1 MLSTRHLECFLGI
14 AESGSFSNAAIRL
27 GWSQPVLS
35 RYAKELEDELKVKL
49 LYRDGRG
56 VVLTN
61 AGHRFLKHAT
71 DLLKHFED
79 ARLDA
84 LGTPQQMLESA
95 AVGMPPT
102 VTRILALPLARA
114 IYAAYPAT
122 QLRLIE
128 SFSVHLLEW
137 LSNDRMDAAILYMSE
152 ATQRLHA
159 EPLLVE
165 RLHLIAPTQQ
175 GPVAAEMTLAE
186 VARLPLILPSRPHG
200 LRRQLEAIAMR
211 NGLQL
216 NVRVEAD
223 GLVPIVQLVAA
234 GIGYTVLPTPSI
246 QQELDAGLL
255 TSTLII
261 DPVVER
267 SLVVATAMKRSN
279 RSGVE
284 ALITIIKKQ
293 IKELDAAT
301 GWSALR
307 PMMGA
312 GPSEGRRSKGGVDIG

>member
-1 MLSTRHLECFLGI
+1 MTLSTRHLECFLSI

-35 RYAKELEDELKVKL
+35 RYAKELEEELKVKL

-56 VVLTN
+56 VVLTA
-61 AGHRFLKHAT
+61 AGQRFRGRAT
-71 DLLKHFED
+71 ELLKSFAE

-114 IYAAYPAT
+114 IYAAYPET
-122 QLRLIE
+122 RLRLIE
-128 SFSVHLLEW
+128 SFSGHLLEW
-137 LSNDRMDAAILYMSE
+137 LSDDRMDAAILYGSE
-152 ATQRLHA
+152 ATQRLNA

-165 RLHLIAPTQQ
+165 RLHLIAPAQQ
-175 GPVAAEMTLAE
+175 GPLPAEISLSE

-200 LRRQLEAIAMR
+200 LRRQLDTIALR
-211 NGLQL
+211 NGIQL
-216 NVRVEAD
+216 TVRVEAD

-234 GIGYTVLPTPSI
+234 GIGYTVLPIPSI

-255 TSTLII
+255 IAALIV
-261 DPVVER
+261 DPPVER

-279 RSGVE
+279 RTGIE
-284 ALITIIKKQ
+284 ALIRIIKTQ
-293 IKELDAAT
+293 ITELDAET
-301 GWSALR
+301 GWSVHRAQ
-307 PMMGA
+307 P
-312 GPSEGRRSKGGVDIG
+312 

>member
-1 MLSTRHLECFLGI
+1 MTLSTRHLECFLSI

-35 RYAKELEDELKVKL
+35 RYAKELEEELKVKL

-56 VVLTN
+56 VVLTA
-61 AGHRFLKHAT
+61 AGQRFRGRAT
-71 DLLKHFED
+71 ELLKSFAD

-84 LGTPQQMLESA
+84 LGTPQQTLESA

-122 QLRLIE
+122 RLRLIE
-128 SFSVHLLEW
+128 SFSGHLLEW
-137 LSNDRMDAAILYMSE
+137 LSDDRMDAAILYGSE
-152 ATQRLHA
+152 ATQRLNA

-165 RLHLIAPTQQ
+165 RLHLIAPAQQ
-175 GPVAAEMTLAE
+175 GPLPAEIALSE

-200 LRRQLEAIAMR
+200 LRRQLDTVALR
-211 NGLQL
+211 NGIQL
-216 NVRVEAD
+216 TVRVEAD

-234 GIGYTVLPTPSI
+234 GIGYTVLPIPSI

-255 TSTLII
+255 IAALIV
-261 DPVVER
+261 DPPVER

-279 RSGVE
+279 RTGIE
-284 ALITIIKKQ
+284 ALIRIIKTQ
-293 IKELDAAT
+293 VSERDAET
-301 GWSALR
+301 GWSVHR
-307 PMMGA
+307 PQ
-312 GPSEGRRSKGGVDIG
+312 P

>member
-1 MLSTRHLECFLGI
+1 MLSTRHLECFLCI

-56 VVLTN
+56 VVLTD
-61 AGHRFLKHAT
+61 AGQRFLKRAGE
-71 DLLKHFED
+71 LLNGFEE

-84 LGTPQQMLESA
+84 LGTPQQVLESA

-114 IYAAYPAT
+114 IYTAYPAT

-128 SFSVHLLEW
+128 SFSGHLLEW

-152 ATQRLHA
+152 ATQRLRA

-165 RLHLIAPTQQ
+165 RLHLIAPAQE
-175 GPVAAEMTLAE
+175 GPLPQRMPLSD

-200 LRRQLEAIAMR
+200 LRRQLDTIAMR
-211 NGLQL
+211 NGESL
-216 NVRVEAD
+216 NVKVEAD

-234 GIGYTVLPTPSI
+234 GIGYTVLPLPSI

-255 TSTLII
+255 VSTQIV

-279 RSGVE
+279 RAGIE
-284 ALITIIKKQ
+284 ALIQIIKRQ
-293 IKELDAAT
+293 VKELDAET
-301 GWSALR
+301 GWSVL
-307 PMMGA
+307 
-312 GPSEGRRSKGGVDIG
+312 KV

>member
-1 MLSTRHLECFLGI
+1 MTLSTRHLECFLSI

-56 VVLTN
+56 VVLTD
-61 AGHRFLKHAT
+61 AGQRFLQRAT
-71 DLLKHFED
+71 ELLQKFEE

-122 QLRLIE
+122 KLRLIE
-128 SFSVHLLEW
+128 SFSGHLLEW
-137 LSNDRMDAAILYMSE
+137 LSNDRMDAAILYGSE
-152 ATQRLHA
+152 ATQRLNA

-165 RLHLIAPTQQ
+165 RLHLIAPAQQ
-175 GPVAAEMTLAE
+175 GPLPREISLSE
-186 VARLPLILPSRPHG
+186 VAKLPLILPSRPHG
-200 LRRQLEAIAMR
+200 LRRQLDTIAMR
-211 NGLQL
+211 NGIQL
-216 NVRVEAD
+216 SVRVEAD

-234 GIGYTVLPTPSI
+234 GIGFTVLPLPSI

-255 TSTLII
+255 SSALIV
-261 DPVVER
+261 DPPVER
-267 SLVVATAMKRSN
+267 SLVVATAMKRSP
-279 RSGVE
+279 RTGIE
-284 ALITIIKKQ
+284 ALIHIIKKQ
-293 IKELDAAT
+293 IAELDAET
-301 GWSALR
+301 GWSVYRAPAER
-307 PMMGA
+307 P
-312 GPSEGRRSKGGVDIG
+312 

>member
-1 MLSTRHLECFLGI
+1 MTLSTRHLECFLSI

-35 RYAKELEDELKVKL
+35 RYTKELEEELKAKL

-56 VVLTN
+56 VVLTD
-61 AGHRFLKHAT
+61 AGQRFVRHAT
-71 DLLKHFED
+71 ELLKSFED
-79 ARLDA
+79 ARLDT
-84 LGTPQQMLESA
+84 LGTPQQMLESV

-122 QLRLIE
+122 KLRLIE
-128 SFSVHLLEW
+128 SFSGHLLEW
-137 LSNDRMDAAILYMSE
+137 LSNDRMDAAILYLSE
-152 ATQRLHA
+152 ATQRLRA

-165 RLHLIAPTQQ
+165 RLHLIAPAQQ
-175 GPVAAEMTLAE
+175 GPLPAEIDLAE

-200 LRRQLEAIAMR
+200 LRRQLDAIAAR

-216 NVRVEAD
+216 TVRVEAD

-234 GIGYTVLPTPSI
+234 GIGCTVLPTPSI

-255 TSTLII
+255 TSAVIVN
-261 DPVVER
+261 PAVER
-267 SLVVATAMKRSN
+267 SLVVATAMKRSD
-279 RSGVE
+279 RAGVE
-284 ALITIIKKQ
+284 ALIQIIKAQ
-293 IKELDAAT
+293 VKELDGYT
-301 GWSALR
+301 GWSVFR
-307 PMMGA
+307 PHE
-312 GPSEGRRSKGGVDIG
+312 PR

>member
-1 MLSTRHLECFLGI
+1 MTLSTRHLECFLSI

-35 RYAKELEDELKVKL
+35 RYAKELEDDLKVKL

-56 VVLTN
+56 VVLTD
-61 AGHRFLKHAT
+61 AGQRFLKRAT
-71 DLLKHFED
+71 ELLRTFEE

-122 QLRLIE
+122 RLRLIE
-128 SFSVHLLEW
+128 SFSGHLLEW
-137 LSNDRMDAAILYMSE
+137 LSDERMDAAILYGSE
-152 ATQRLHA
+152 ATQRLNA

-165 RLHLIAPTQQ
+165 RLHLIAPAQLGSVPT
-175 GPVAAEMTLAE
+175 ELSLLE

-200 LRRQLEAIAMR
+200 LRRQLDTIAMR
-211 NGLQL
+211 HGLHL

-234 GIGYTVLPTPSI
+234 GIGYTVLPMPSI

-255 TSTLII
+255 ASALIVE
-261 DPVVER
+261 PAVER
-267 SLVVATAMKRSN
+267 SLVVATSMKRSN
-279 RSGVE
+279 RTGIE
-284 ALITIIKKQ
+284 ALIQIIKTQ
-293 IKELDAAT
+293 IKELDAET
-301 GWSALR
+301 GWSVHRVRAGSER
-307 PMMGA
+307 P
-312 GPSEGRRSKGGVDIG
+312 

>member
-1 MLSTRHLECFLGI
+1 LTLSTRHLECFLSI

-35 RYAKELEDELKVKL
+35 RYAKELEEELKVKL

-56 VVLTN
+56 VVLTA
-61 AGHRFLKHAT
+61 AGQRFRGRAT
-71 DLLKHFED
+71 ELLKSFAE

-114 IYAAYPAT
+114 IYAAYPET
-122 QLRLIE
+122 RLRLIE
-128 SFSVHLLEW
+128 SFSGHLLEW
-137 LSNDRMDAAILYMSE
+137 LSDDRMDAAILYGSE
-152 ATQRLHA
+152 ATQRLNA

-165 RLHLIAPTQQ
+165 RLHLIAPAQQ
-175 GPVAAEMTLAE
+175 GPLPAEISLSE

-200 LRRQLEAIAMR
+200 LRRQLDTIALR
-211 NGLQL
+211 NGIQL
-216 NVRVEAD
+216 TVRVEAD

-234 GIGYTVLPTPSI
+234 GIGYTVLPIPSI

-255 TSTLII
+255 IAALIV
-261 DPVVER
+261 DPPVER

-279 RSGVE
+279 RTGIE
-284 ALITIIKKQ
+284 ALIRIIKTQ
-293 IKELDAAT
+293 ITELDAET
-301 GWSALR
+301 GWSVHRAQ
-307 PMMGA
+307 P
-312 GPSEGRRSKGGVDIG
+312 

>member
-1 MLSTRHLECFLGI
+1 MLSTRHLECFLSI

-35 RYAKELEDELKVKL
+35 RYAKELEDDLKVKL

-56 VVLTN
+56 VVLTE
-61 AGHRFLKHAT
+61 AGQRFLRHAT
-71 DLLKHFED
+71 EILRSVET

-84 LGTPQQMLESA
+84 VGTPAQILESA

-114 IYAAYPAT
+114 IYAAYPET

-128 SFSVHLLEW
+128 SFSGHLLEW

-152 ATQRLHA
+152 ATERLHA

-165 RLHLIAPTQQ
+165 RLHLVASALNGPLPT
-175 GPVAAEMTLAE
+175 AMTLAD
-186 VARLPLILPSRPHG
+186 VAQLPLILPSRPHG
-200 LRRQLEAIAMR
+200 LRRQLETVALR
-211 NGLQL
+211 NGLTL
-216 NVRVEAD
+216 TVKVEAD
-223 GLVPIVQLVAA
+223 GLVPIVQLVGA
-234 GIGYTVLPTPSI
+234 GIGYTVLPIPSI

-255 TSTLII
+255 VSALIVE
-261 DPVVER
+261 PGVER

-279 RSGVE
+279 RAGIE
-284 ALITIIKKQ
+284 ALIHIIKTQVKD
-293 IKELDAAT
+293 LDAQT
-301 GWSALR
+301 GWSVARTPL
-307 PMMGA
+307 
-312 GPSEGRRSKGGVDIG
+312 

>member
-1 MLSTRHLECFLGI
+1 MLSTRHLECFISI

-56 VVLTN
+56 VVLTD
-61 AGHRFLKHAT
+61 AGQRFLKRAT
-71 DLLKHFED
+71 ELLNGFED

-84 LGTPQQMLESA
+84 LGTPQQVLESA

-128 SFSVHLLEW
+128 SFSGHLLEW

-165 RLHLIAPTQQ
+165 RLHLIAPAQE
-175 GPVAAEMTLAE
+175 GPLPQRMSLSD

-200 LRRQLEAIAMR
+200 LRRQLDTIAMR
-211 NGLQL
+211 NGVTL

-234 GIGYTVLPTPSI
+234 GIGYTVLPLPSI

-255 TSTLII
+255 VSTLIV

-279 RSGVE
+279 RTGIE
-284 ALITIIKKQ
+284 ALIQIIKRQ
-293 IKELDAAT
+293 VKELDAET
-301 GWSALR
+301 GWSVLR
-307 PMMGA
+307 
-312 GPSEGRRSKGGVDIG
+312 S

>member
-1 MLSTRHLECFLGI
+1 MTLSTRHLECFLSI

-35 RYAKELEDELKVKL
+35 RYAKELEEELKVKL

-56 VVLTN
+56 VVLTA
-61 AGHRFLKHAT
+61 AGQRFRGRAT
-71 DLLKHFED
+71 ELLRSFAE

-122 QLRLIE
+122 RLRLIE
-128 SFSVHLLEW
+128 SFSGHLLEW
-137 LSNDRMDAAILYMSE
+137 LSDDRMDAAILYGSE
-152 ATQRLHA
+152 ATQRLNA

-165 RLHLIAPTQQ
+165 RLHLIAPAQQ
-175 GPVAAEMTLAE
+175 GPLPAEISLAE
-186 VARLPLILPSRPHG
+186 VAQLPLILPSRPHG
-200 LRRQLEAIAMR
+200 LRRQLDTIALR
-211 NGLQL
+211 NGIQL
-216 NVRVEAD
+216 TVRVEAD

-234 GIGYTVLPTPSI
+234 GIGYTVLPIPSI

-255 TSTLII
+255 IAALIV
-261 DPVVER
+261 DPPVER
-267 SLVVATAMKRSN
+267 SLVLATAMKRSN
-279 RSGVE
+279 RTGIE
-284 ALITIIKKQ
+284 ALIRIIKAQ
-293 IKELDAAT
+293 ITELDAET
-301 GWSALR
+301 GWSVHRVQL
-307 PMMGA
+307 
-312 GPSEGRRSKGGVDIG
+312 